1 MNRHKIRGGIGAIRT
16 ATQLKSVLPV
26 PLLMLV
32 EGHAWVKFPFFTSA
46 RPSLGVLVRSA
57 TGSFWVNRNQWNSVA
72 VPLLEKFAAGT
83 NAGRTAMSYDPT
95 TPGLYGGSDTA
106 LFLQEVGNLVYDQAL
121 SAGYK

>member
-72 VPLLEKFAAGT
+72 VPLLEGGT
-83 NAGRTAMSYDPT
+83 LASWRGRIQDFGSAITLANAV
-95 TPGLYGGSDTA
+95 YGP
-106 LFLQEVGNLVYDQAL
+106 NN
-121 SAGYK
+121 